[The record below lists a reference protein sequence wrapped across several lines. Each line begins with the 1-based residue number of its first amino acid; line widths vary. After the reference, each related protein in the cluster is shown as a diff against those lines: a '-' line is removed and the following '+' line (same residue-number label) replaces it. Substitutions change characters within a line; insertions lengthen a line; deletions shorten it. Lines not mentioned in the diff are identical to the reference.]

1 MILMPRRF
9 KAKKSYGN
17 YKTSNCPFC
26 GKIATQRNEQGMDVC
41 RFHVKTRMQEIK
53 CACGSW
59 LETKSGKF
67 GPYFHCINCG
77 NINYK
82 KGLEM
87 KSMTTPT
94 FHEPEKSFIRKE
106 FKKEIFKEK
115 KEITITS
122 NDVEYFD

>member
-1 MILMPRRF
+1 MARRF

-17 YKTSNCPFC
+17 YKTSDCPFC

-41 RFHVKTRMQEIK
+41 RFHIKSKMQEIK
-53 CACGSW
+53 CTCGSW
-59 LETKSGKF
+59 LENKAGKF
-67 GPYFHCINCG
+67 GPYFNCINCG
-77 NINYK
+77 NVNYK

-94 FHEPEKSFIRKE
+94 FQEEEPKRDFVRKE
-106 FKKEIFKEK
+106 FRKESFRERKET
-115 KEITITS
+115 TITS

>member
-1 MILMPRRF
+1 MARRF

-41 RFHVKTRMQEIK
+41 RLHVKTKMQEIK
-53 CACGSW
+53 CTCGSW
-59 LETKSGKF
+59 LETRSGKF
-67 GPYFHCINCG
+67 GPYFNCVNCG

-82 KGLEM
+82 KGLKM
-87 KSMTTPT
+87 KTMTTPT
-94 FHEPEKSFIRKE
+94 FQEEIKEPVRKE
-106 FKKEIFKEK
+106 KKESFRER

-122 NDVEYFD
+122 DDVEYFD